1 MAHAADEGH
10 AMYHHL
16 QIERQR
22 HRAAELHR
30 AAALSR
36 PAAQRADRRRLIA
49 TRPVIFVRRVRD
61 RRGAPGLAS

>member
-36 PAAQRADRRRLIA
+36 PAAQRAGRRLIA